1 MILKKGINTMNENFY
16 NLDHQLE
23 RSVEWVKY
31 AETKNAVAL
40 GLLGAAFI
48 DVCKMEIWASL
59 CGKVLIITLGIQLI
73 LLVCSFIPRFSS
85 PLCLKQNKAELN
97 FHYYGDISSVSLD
110 EFRSK
115 LKESYP
121 ELEHASKHFK
131 DVTHQIHINCEI
143 AMAKFKFFKG
153 VCYLMFVSGLSFILK
168 TLFGL

>member
-1 MILKKGINTMNENFY
+1 MDENNSIY
-16 NLDHQLE
+16 NLDNQLE

-31 AETKNAVAL
+31 AETKNAIAI

-48 DVCKMEIWASL
+48 EVCKIETWASV
-59 CGKVLIITLGIQLI
+59 CGKILIISLAIQLV

-85 PLCLKQNKAELN
+85 PLCLKRNQAEMN
-97 FHYYGDISSVSLD
+97 FHYYGDISKVSLD
-110 EFRSK
+110 EYRSK
-115 LKESYP
+115 LKDAYP
-121 ELEHASKHFK
+121 ELVNTSKHFK

>member
-1 MILKKGINTMNENFY
+1 MNEALY
-16 NLDHQLE
+16 NLDDQLE

-31 AETKNAVAL
+31 AETKNAIAI

-48 DVCKMEIWASL
+48 DACKIETWASV
-59 CGKVLIITLGIQLI
+59 CGKILIISLAIQLV

-85 PLCLKQNKAELN
+85 PICLKRNQAEIN
-97 FHYYGDISSVSLD
+97 FHYYGDISKVSID
-110 EFRSK
+110 EYRSK
-115 LKESYP
+115 LKDAYP
-121 ELEHASKHFK
+121 ELVNTSKHFK

-168 TLFGL
+168 SLFGL